1 MEFLITWIVWAGMVN
16 REESHGNGDNT
27 CTRFSGSGDDGR
39 ISPLPCNWTRED
51 DSTPR
56 SSAERSP
63 DRRLSHIVVRHHRR
77 SAPGRHSTVT
87 MPDST
92 RTDRQPMP
100 PIVLV
105 RQADARRVRARLHR
119 TEGTGYLISDAHRQ
133 PDSW

>member
-63 DRRLSHIVVRHHRR
+63 DRAIVPHRR
-77 SAPGRHSTVT
+77 PSSPQVRPGRHSTVT
-87 MPDST
+87 MT
-92 RTDRQPMP
+92 RLDQNRPATNAADRAGSP
-100 PIVLV
+100 
-105 RQADARRVRARLHR
+105 
-119 TEGTGYLISDAHRQ
+119 G
-133 PDSW
+133 